1 MTRKEEG
8 EEVIRF
14 PERASLYLLSEMRS
28 LIQRELRLLKPAVI
42 PAAAASTPVDREMR
56 VFVRGEQVYVCVCVH
71 VCVRMRVSVHACVRV
86 SVCACVEERDINVC
100 VCVLEKESESE

>member
-1 MTRKEEG
+1 VTRKEEG

-56 VFVRGEQVYVCVCVH
+56 VFVRGEQVYVCMCVCAH
-71 VCVRMRVSVHACVRV
+71 VYVRMRVSVHACVRV
-86 SVCACVEERDINVC
+86 SVCACAEERDIKC
-100 VCVLEKESESE
+100 VCMCARERE

>member
-56 VFVRGEQVYVCVCVH
+56 VFVRGEQVYVCMCVCAH

-86 SVCACVEERDINVC
+86 SVCACAEERDIKC
-100 VCVLEKESESE
+100 VCMCARERE

>member
-28 LIQRELRLLKPAVI
+28 LIQRELRLIKPAVI

-56 VFVRGEQVYVCVCVH
+56 VFVRGEQVYVCMCVCAH
-71 VCVRMRVSVHACVRV
+71 VYVRMRVSVHACVRV
-86 SVCACVEERDINVC
+86 SVCACAEERDIKC
-100 VCVLEKESESE
+100 VCMCARERE

>member
-56 VFVRGEQVYVCVCVH
+56 VFVRGEQVYVCVCVC
-71 VCVRMRVSVHACVRV
+71 VCMC
-86 SVCACVEERDINVC
+86 VC
-100 VCVLEKESESE
+100 VCVCLCMRVYV